1 MCSILEVAIDRL
13 RSLFNSCR
21 NVRMSSS
28 YEKNGVSASK
38 VTKVSRSNDRSDIP
52 LHRNSIIP
60 GQMALTYGQ
69 ERMIKY

>member
-1 MCSILEVAIDRL
+1 MNASSILEVAIDRL

-28 YEKNGVSASK
+28 DEKNGVSASK

-52 LHRNSIIP
+52 LHRDSILP
-60 GQMALTYGQ
+60 VQ
-69 ERMIKY
+69 RV